1 MIVAAALWFLVGI
14 EVLLVADYSFTLS
27 GRLVIDYYHYYSIGF
42 SKKNIELC
50 LFSFGICLILSK

>member
-27 GRLVIDYYHYYSIGF
+27 GRLVIDYYYHYYSVEF
-42 SKKNIELC
+42 SKKKTLNAVDYLA
-50 LFSFGICLILSK
+50 LVYV